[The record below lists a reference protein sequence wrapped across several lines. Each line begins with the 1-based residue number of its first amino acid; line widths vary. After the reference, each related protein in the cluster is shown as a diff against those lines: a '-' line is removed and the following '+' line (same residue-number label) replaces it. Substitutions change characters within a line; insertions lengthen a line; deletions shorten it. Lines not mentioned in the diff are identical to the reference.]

1 MKPVRFV
8 VEIRL
13 LGFILIVPPRIIQVV
28 RDIRN
33 AICPRREFDSM
44 SISPILESERWGG
57 IMIAPSE

>member
-1 MKPVRFV
+1 VEPVRFI

-13 LGFILIVPPRIIQVV
+13 IGFILIVPPRIIQVV

-57 IMIAPSE
+57 VVIAPCE